1 MTRRWAAALGAN
13 LLLGIP
19 AVVPIWVLWFLT
31 SSLVTGPEP
40 EENDGMGVWVVI
52 ALVIVVPFALLWRS
66 VNRPLARRSS
76 LTPRV
81 YWLLS
86 VLATFLPTMALII
99 YSL

>member
-19 AVVPIWVLWFLT
+19 AVVPVWLLWFLA
-31 SSLVTGPEP
+31 SSWVTGPTP

-52 ALVIVVPFALLWRS
+52 AAVVVIPFALLWS
-66 VNRPLARRSS
+66 AVNRSLARRSS
-76 LTPRV
+76 LAPRT
-81 YWLLS
+81 YWPLS
-86 VLATFLPTMALII
+86 VLATLLPTLALII